1 MHLNFDNTFLK
12 MKKTKLALHWQIVIA
27 IILGA
32 LFGFYFTEQTSYVD
46 WMGMVFMRAL
56 KMIVVPLVF
65 CSVVGGV
72 AGISA
77 TDGFLRLG
85 GKTVGYYL
93 FTCLVAIL
101 TGLFLVN
108 LIKPGQG
115 LSITLPETTAS
126 LTTSQMTIRDFLINM
141 IPDNIFQA
149 FSTTNMVGVI
159 LFAIIFGVF
168 LGKSIHPAAQKVQH
182 AIEGIGDVIMNLTMF
197 ILQLAPFGI
206 FGLIASVIATEAN
219 SAEKLKSMI
228 ESQGLY
234 LFTVVFGIA
243 FHLFVTLSLLLY
255 IMGRINPFKH
265 LSRMKEVL
273 LMAFSTASSN
283 GTLPLTLAHVK
294 SRCGVSEKM
303 ANFTLP
309 LGATVNMNGTSL
321 YECVAV
327 LFIAQVYG
335 MDLTTAQQLFVIFA
349 SLMVGIGTAGI
360 PMASLV
366 MTIVVIQVAGLP
378 PESIGLIL
386 LVDRFADM
394 ARTVL
399 NVYADTVCTL
409 LVAKS
414 EGEKIRN

>member
-1 MHLNFDNTFLK
+1 
-12 MKKTKLALHWQIVIA
+12 MKKITLALHWQILIA

-32 LFGFYFTEQTSYVD
+32 AFGYCFTEQTSYVD
-46 WMGMVFMRAL
+46 WLGVVFMRAL

-65 CSVVGGV
+65 CSVTSGV
-72 AGISA
+72 ANISA

-85 GKTVGYYL
+85 GKTLGYYL
-93 FTCLVAIL
+93 FTCIVAIS
-101 TGLFLVN
+101 TGLFLVI

-115 LSITLPETTAS
+115 LDIDLPESVSVLATT
-126 LTTSQMTIRDFLINM
+126 QMTIRDFLINL

-149 FSTTNMVGVI
+149 FSTTNMVGTIV
-159 LFAIIFGVF
+159 FAIFFGVF
-168 LGKSIHPAAQKVQH
+168 LGKSEHSGAKKVQL
-182 AIEGIGDVIMNLTMF
+182 AIEGIGDVILKLTLF
-197 ILQLAPFGI
+197 ILKFAPLGI
-206 FGLIASVIATEAN
+206 FGIIAGVIAAEA
-219 SAEKLKSMI
+219 SSPEQLRLMI

-234 LFTVVFGIA
+234 LGTVLLGIS

-255 IMGRINPFKH
+255 VMGKINPFRH
-265 LSRMKEVL
+265 LSRMKDVL

-294 SRCGVSEKM
+294 SRCGVSEKI

-321 YECVAV
+321 YEAVAV

-335 MDLTTAQQLFVIFA
+335 MDLSVAQQIFVAFA
-349 SLMVGIGTAGI
+349 ALMVGIGSAGI

-366 MTIVVIQVAGLP
+366 LTVVIIQMVGLP

-394 ARTVL
+394 ARTAL
-399 NVYADTVCTL
+399 NVYSDTVCTVL
-409 LVAKS
+409 IAKS
-414 EGEKIRN
+414 EGEF